1 MIVRRIL
8 EKPARALFAQYPVL
22 SVTGPRQAGKTTLCR
37 RAFPDLAYV
46 SLEAPDRREFAV
58 RDPRGFLNVFGEGA
72 IFDEI
77 QRAPELVSYIQ
88 EHVDEQSRNGIFV
101 LTGSQQF
108 RVSEAISQSLA
119 GRTGL
124 LRLLPFSIEEASE
137 LRPDLG
143 SDEMLYTGFYPRI
156 YDQGLNPT
164 QALGDY
170 FETYVER
177 DVRQISEIRNL
188 SGFRTFVQLCAGRVG
203 QLLNLQS
210 LGNDAGVSH
219 TTAREW
225 ISVLEASF
233 VVFRLPPLHANL
245 SKRLIKSPKLYFYDV
260 GLAAYL
266 LGIEHERQIFSHPL
280 KGALFENLVVL
291 EALKHRLNR
300 GLRSNLHFYRDSS
313 GLEVDLLASFAD
325 RLVGIE
331 IKAGATVRRE
341 FFRGLH
347 KLSGLLPRPL
357 DGQILVHGGDG
368 EHTQEGVQVTNPRG
382 FVAQLAAAEAAL
394 DEQGAPGIPED
405 SRTPAT

>member
-1 MIVRRIL
+1 MIVPRLL
-8 EKPARALFAQYPVL
+8 EQPAHALFDQYPVL
-22 SVTGPRQAGKTTLCR
+22 TVTGPRQAGKTTLCR
-37 RAFPDLAYV
+37 RAFPDLGYI
-46 SLEAPDRREFAV
+46 SLEAPDRRDFAT
-58 RDPRGFLNVFGEGA
+58 RDPRGFLGAFGKGA
-72 IFDEI
+72 ILDEI

-88 EHVDEQSRNGIFV
+88 EHVDEKGRNGIFV

-119 GRTGL
+119 GRTGI
-124 LRLLPFSIEEASE
+124 LRLLPFSVEEALE

-143 SDEMLYTGFYPRI
+143 PDEMLYTGFYPRL
-156 YDQGLNPT
+156 YDQGLDPT

-188 SGFRTFVQLCAGRVG
+188 SGFRTFVKLCAGRLG

-225 ISVLEASF
+225 ISVLEASY
-233 VVFRLPPLHANL
+233 VVFLLPPLYANL

-266 LGIEHERQIFSHPL
+266 LGIENERQIFTHPL
-280 KGALFENLVVL
+280 KGALFENLIVM
-291 EALKHRLNR
+291 EALKHRYNR
-300 GLRSNLHFYRDSS
+300 GLRSNLHFYRDST

-325 RLVGIE
+325 RLIGIE
-331 IKAGATVRRE
+331 IKAGATVSRE
-341 FFRGLH
+341 FFRSLH
-347 KLSGLLPRPL
+347 KLSSLLPRPL
-357 DGQILVHGGDG
+357 DGQMLVHGG
-368 EHTQEGVQVTNPRG
+368 EREMTQEGVRVTNPRG
-382 FVAQLAAAEAAL
+382 FASGLSHIEEELDAEAGP
-394 DEQGAPGIPED
+394 D
-405 SRTPAT
+405 